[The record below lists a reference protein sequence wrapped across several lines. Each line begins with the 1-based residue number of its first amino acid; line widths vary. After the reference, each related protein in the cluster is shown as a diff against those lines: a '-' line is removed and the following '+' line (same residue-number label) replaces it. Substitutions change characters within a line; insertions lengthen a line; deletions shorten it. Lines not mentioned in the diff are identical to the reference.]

1 MKKAKI
7 ALLLALFLMLPLVTG
22 CNLFSK
28 EPSKTPE
35 EVVKSAIM
43 NSQNIKTATVKIGI
57 NGFLA
62 DESNEKKQRIDLNMN
77 VDEKFDTND
86 VKNLKLD
93 LGMAGD
99 VTIEGKKYNGEADL
113 RMMNRKMYF
122 SVLKY
127 PDPKEF
133 PDLAMIATFA
143 NKWFFLSMD
152 ELGQTVPL
160 MPFDEASMTPE
171 MKQVKEEAQ
180 KTNFFKDLKYEGT
193 EDASGES
200 AYKYTG
206 SIDMDKVYGFI
217 VKVSEINKKTQT
229 EEEKVQLK
237 KGLSNLNIPMTIW
250 VSVDD
255 EVMLKAAG
263 TLNYN
268 DAENKNSAK
277 VDFTTAVS
285 GIGKAVVIEEPKDA
299 LDLKQIISSMMG
311 GGVASGV
318 DVAPA
323 K

>member
-1 MKKAKI
+1 MKI
-7 ALLLALFLMLPLVTG
+7 ASILVLFLMLSVATG

-43 NSQNIKTATVKIGI
+43 NSQKIKTATIKIGI

-62 DESNEKKQRIDLNMN
+62 DESSEKKQRVDLNMS
-77 VDEKFDTND
+77 VDEKFDIND
-86 VKNLKLD
+86 AKNPKLD
-93 LGMAGD
+93 LDMAGD
-99 VTIEGKKYNGEADL
+99 VTIEGKKYNGEVGL

-133 PDLAMIATFA
+133 PDLAMVATFA

-180 KTNFFKDLKYEGT
+180 KANFFKDLKYEGT

-206 SIDMDKVYGFI
+206 SIDMDKVYDFMI
-217 VKVSEINKKTQT
+217 KVSEINKKAPT

-237 KGLSNLNIPMTIW
+237 KGLANLNVPMTLW

-255 EVMLKAAG
+255 EVMVKAAG
-263 TLNYN
+263 VLNYN

-277 VDFTTAVS
+277 VDFTTDVS
-285 GIGKAVVIEEPKDA
+285 GMGKDVVIEEPKDA

-311 GGVASGV
+311 GGVVPEV
-318 DVAPA
+318 DVAPT